1 VVSRQEREK
10 TLTTTT
16 IASNGGAT
24 ELNDPEVLLVD
35 ARTRTERELISRW
48 AAGTH
53 PNAQVIEHD
62 DPQLATRLE
71 RGDDP
76 LVVPV
81 RVTWLPATIDPD
93 ASTGAAGDLVALFRP
108 RRPPAALQRLMAR
121 RDGRARVTAGEPA
134 HALQLRREFRAETGG
149 AGGRSAF
156 GAFVARRA
164 TVACDR
170 AERLLIGDRYKVPRL
185 VAEQIT
191 ASAAFRRRV
200 TDLAARLERPPD
212 EVLDEVT
219 ADLQELA
226 AVQSPPAIDVF
237 RATMAPLHRKAWTVD
252 ADVDGLERLR
262 ELNRKHAL
270 VFLPS
275 HRSYADPLVLADVLH
290 RNDFPRNHVL
300 GGNNM
305 AFWPI
310 GPLGKRAGLIFIRRS
325 FGDDE
330 VYKLAVREYFGH
342 LVGKR
347 FNLEWYMEGG
357 RSRTGKLRPPRYG
370 LLRHLVRALQEGPAD
385 DVMLVPVSIAYEQL
399 QEVRAMAAEEGG
411 AAKSAEGLGWLARYI
426 RGQSRSA
433 GTARVRFGEPLS
445 LQAALEDAGEGSAQL
460 EKVAF
465 RVCNRINSATPVT
478 ATSLVSFALL
488 GVRDRALTLA
498 QVRKVVAPLLDHL
511 DARGIEGPADDLRGA
526 GALTRTLG
534 ALEQAGVVSCF
545 ADGAEPV
552 WSIAPGRQHV
562 AAFYRNGALHHFL
575 NRAILE
581 LAVERIAEEGPG
593 VDAEQTALEDA
604 LALRDLLKFE
614 FFFKRK
620 QRFRD
625 ELIAERDVLGWH
637 ATADSRLASEGAERL
652 LAGAPILVAPG
663 TLRSFVEAQLVVAD
677 RLAARN
683 PREAIDKDAFVR
695 ECLGYGRQLLLQGRI
710 HSAESLSRELF
721 GGALRLAANRDLVDP
736 GRDDVRAAR
745 EAWRDEL
752 EEVRGR
758 LAAIAR
764 IDAQRLEEVLD
775 GDAR

>member
-1 VVSRQEREK
+1 
-10 TLTTTT
+10 
-16 IASNGGAT
+16 
-24 ELNDPEVLLVD
+24 VD
-35 ARTRTERELISRW
+35 ARTRTERGLIANW

-62 DPQLATRLE
+62 DPELATRLE

-81 RVTWLPATIDPD
+81 RVTWLPATSDPD
-93 ASTGAAGDLVALFRP
+93 ASAGAAGDLVALFRP
-108 RRPPAALQRLMAR
+108 RRPPAALQRWMAR

-134 HALQLRREFRAETGG
+134 HALQLRREFRSETGG

-200 TDLAARLERPPD
+200 ADLAARLERPEGD
-212 EVLDEVT
+212 VLDEITV
-219 ADLQELA
+219 DLQELA

-237 RATMAPLHRKAWTVD
+237 RATMGPLHRKAWTVD

-262 ELNRKHAL
+262 ELNRKYAL

-290 RNDFPRNHVL
+290 RHDFPRNHVL
-300 GGNNM
+300 AGNNM

-330 VYKLAVREYFGH
+330 VYKLALREYFGH

-370 LLRHLVRALQEGPAD
+370 LLRYLVRALEDGHAD

-399 QEVRAMAAEEGG
+399 QEVGAMAAEEGG
-411 AAKSAEGLGWLARYI
+411 AAKSAEGLGWFARYI
-426 RGQSRSA
+426 RAQSRSA

-445 LQAALEDAGEGSAQL
+445 LRGALADAGEGSAQL

-498 QVRKVVAPLLDHL
+498 QVQKVVAPLLDHL
-511 DARGIEGPADDLRGA
+511 DARGIEGPAEDLRGA
-526 GALTRTLG
+526 GALKRTLA
-534 ALEQAGVVSCF
+534 ALERAGVVTCF
-545 ADGAEPV
+545 ADGTEPV

-575 NRAILE
+575 NRAIIE
-581 LAVERIAEEGPG
+581 LAVEHIAEEGPG
-593 VDAEQTALEDA
+593 EDAEQTALEDA

-625 ELIAERDVLGWH
+625 ELLEERDVLGWH
-637 ATADSRLASEGAERL
+637 ATADSGLTSEGAEGL

-683 PREAIDKDAFVR
+683 PREAVDKDAFVR

-710 HSAESLSRELF
+710 HGAESLSRELF

-752 EEVRGR
+752 EEVRER

-764 IDAQRLEEVLD
+764 IDAQRVEEVLD